1 MSKIIVY
8 TTEPC
13 SFCTAVK
20 SLLQSRGLEFAEINL
35 ARDPEGRA
43 ELARRTGMMTFPQV
57 LVDDRLVGGF
67 VETQAAARD
76 GSLDKLL
83 AA

>member
-1 MSKIIVY
+1 MRNITVY

-13 SFCTAVK
+13 GFCTQAK
-20 SLLQSRGLEFAEINL
+20 ALLRKRGLEFQEINL
-35 ARDPEGRA
+35 SRDPAGRG

-57 LVDDRLVGGF
+57 LVDDRLIGGF
-67 VETQAAARD
+67 TEVLAADRS
-76 GSLDKLL
+76 GQLTELL